1 MIETDQVKIMIKIK
15 IDKDRLIYDFEK
27 KDNVIIIRSW
37 RKS

>member
-15 IDKDRLIYDFEK
+15 IDKDRLIYDFED
-27 KDNVIIIRSW
+27 KDNVMIIRSW